1 MSGLISGLK
10 RFLPYFSGLKD
21 FISGLKNTLRADRR
35 EIFFAVPNAFLKG
48 NTCFR
53 CIFQSKFSPA
63 ARKLD
68 RQIGLSPEI
77 SIVFDWLSALCYVSK
92 S

>member
-35 EIFFAVPNAFLKG
+35 EEFFAVPNAFLKG

-53 CIFQSKFSPA
+53 CIFRVNFRLRRA
-63 ARKLD
+63 NWIVKL
-68 RQIGLSPEI
+68 
-77 SIVFDWLSALCYVSK
+77 A
-92 S
+92 